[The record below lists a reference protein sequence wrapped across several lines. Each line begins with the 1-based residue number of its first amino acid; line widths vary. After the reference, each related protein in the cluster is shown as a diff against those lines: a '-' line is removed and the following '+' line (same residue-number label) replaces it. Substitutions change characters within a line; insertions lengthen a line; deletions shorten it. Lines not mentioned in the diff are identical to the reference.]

1 MPLKY
6 NEMQKV
12 TIVAN
17 TPVKLNL
24 KELFNYRDL
33 FLVLAYRDFK
43 VRYTQTV
50 LGFFWA
56 FLQPAATLMIF
67 VLVFGRTMKVPVG
80 NYSYTVFALSGL
92 VCWTYIA
99 YVMTQSGNSIIHSQ
113 NMVKKIYFPR
123 LIIPL
128 SKGLVGIV
136 DFLIAFLFLI
146 VIMVYNQ
153 VLPSKN
159 IIWLPL
165 VIILTLIIS
174 AGVGIWLSALM
185 LRYRDVQHMIP
196 FIVQIG
202 LYATPI
208 AYPSSMIPEVF
219 QTIYHLNPMV
229 GLIESF
235 RWCLMGD
242 GSITIHTIIS
252 FVIGIILFVSSF
264 FYFKKVERTMVDIL

>member
-1 MPLKY
+1 
-6 NEMQKV
+6 MQKF
-12 TIVAN
+12 TIEAN
-17 TPVKLNL
+17 SPAKLNL

-33 FLVLAYRDFK
+33 FFVLAYRDFK

-56 FLQPAATLMIF
+56 FLQPAATLLIF
-67 VLVFGRTMKVPVG
+67 VMVFGKTMKVPTG
-80 NYSYTVFALSGL
+80 NYSYTIFALSGL
-92 VCWTYIA
+92 VCWTYIS
-99 YVMTQSGNSIIHSQ
+99 YVITQSGNSIIHSQ

-128 SKGLVGIV
+128 SKSLVGIV
-136 DFLIAFLFLI
+136 DFIIAFLFL
-146 VIMVYNQ
+146 VLIMAYNQ
-153 VLPSKN
+153 VWPSKN
-159 IIWLPL
+159 IVWLPIVFL
-165 VIILTLIIS
+165 FTLLIS
-174 AGVGIWLSALM
+174 SGIGIWLSSLM

-208 AYPSSMIPEVF
+208 AYPSSMIPQSL
-219 QTIYHLNPMV
+219 QTIYHLNPIV

-242 GSITIHTIIS
+242 DTITINTFIS
-252 FVIGIILFVSSF
+252 FATGIIMFFTSF
-264 FYFKKVERTMVDIL
+264 IYFKKVERTMVDVL